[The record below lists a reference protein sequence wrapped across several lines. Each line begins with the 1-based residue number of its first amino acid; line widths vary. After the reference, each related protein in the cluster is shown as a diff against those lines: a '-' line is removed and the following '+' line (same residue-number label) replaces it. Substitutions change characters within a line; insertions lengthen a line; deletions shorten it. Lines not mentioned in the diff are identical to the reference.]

1 MDIGAIVLHKLLTEK
16 SLDAWAKLRLA
27 FLDPA
32 YSSLY
37 SAINKHYSTYNCIP
51 GFDDLEVTS
60 RDTPLTRALASLKDL
75 EVPEVDL
82 DTALDALI
90 DNYTQN
96 ETLRLIDKFL
106 DKITLMNT
114 EEIKDSLSGLL
125 MSLDEKTH
133 TSETII
139 LMNNVNIFVEKDT
152 ELHIKFPLGLNNT
165 FDAAIGGA
173 FRQELI
179 LLGGKRGAGKS
190 IVCSNIT
197 TNQYE
202 QGNTAAYFTIEMN
215 AAETMQRMMAIL
227 AGVDHVKI
235 RQNNLDF
242 DDALKLVRARAAMF
256 IDGDQA
262 VEEYMKHQD
271 RYKFEANLN
280 RNYKLK
286 ESNQIIVIDDR
297 SLSLPAL
304 DLHLQKI
311 KAQFGDKFTVAAVDY
326 LNQIQVPGMENG
338 MYEWTNQIF
347 ISKKLKE
354 YARKYDIAIVSP
366 YQIDDNGATRFA
378 KGILDAPDMALL
390 LDAHTKE
397 DNCLSMET
405 TKTRSGPPIK
415 FTSGMDWSTLKIN
428 PVDVPEPTKKKKGED
443 KEEGEG
449 RKPFAKKSD
458 DGSKGDLPW

>member
-1 MDIGAIVLHKLLTEK
+1 MDIGAIVLHKLLQDK
-16 SLDAWAKLRLA
+16 SLDAWAKLRLS

-37 SAINKHYSTYNCIP
+37 SAINKYYNTYNCIP

-60 RDTPLTRALASLKDL
+60 RDTPLTRALASLKEL
-75 EVPEVDL
+75 EVPDVDL

-114 EEIKDSLSGLL
+114 EEIKDTLSGLL
-125 MSLDEKTH
+125 MNLDEKTH
-133 TSETII
+133 TSETIV
-139 LMNNVNIFVEKDT
+139 LMNNVTIFAE
-152 ELHIKFPLGLNNT
+152 EENNQHIKFPLGLNNT
-165 FDAAIGGA
+165 FDAAVGGA
-173 FRQELI
+173 YRQELI

-197 TNQYE
+197 ANQYE
-202 QGNTAAYFTIEMN
+202 QGNTSVYFTIEMT

-227 AGVDHVKI
+227 ADVDHVKI
-235 RQNNLDF
+235 RQNNLSF
-242 DDALKLVRARAAMF
+242 DEILRLAKARAAMF
-256 IDGDQA
+256 IEGDLA
-262 VEEYMKHQD
+262 LEEYMKHQN
-271 RYKFEANLN
+271 RFKFESDLN

-286 ESNQIIVIDDR
+286 PDNQIIVIDDR
-297 SLSLPAL
+297 ALSLSSL
-304 DLHLQKI
+304 DLHLQKL
-311 KAQFGDKFTVAAVDY
+311 KAQFGDKFTVATIDY

-354 YARKYDIAIVSP
+354 YARKYDIAIISP
-366 YQIDDNGATRFA
+366 YQIDDTGATRFA

-390 LDAHTKE
+390 LEAHTKE
-397 DNCLSMET
+397 DNAISMET

-415 FTSGMDWSTLKIN
+415 FTSGISWQTLRIN

-443 KEEGEG
+443 KEEGG
-449 RKPFAKKSD
+449 GKTPFAKKSN
-458 DGSKGDLPW
+458 DGDKGDLPW

>member
-1 MDIGAIVLHKLLTEK
+1 MDIGAIVLHKLLKDK
-16 SLDAWAKLRLA
+16 SLDAWAKLRLS

-37 SAINKHYSTYNCIP
+37 SAINKYYSTYNCIP

-60 RDTPLTRALASLKDL
+60 RDTPLTRALASLKEL

-106 DKITLMNT
+106 DKITLMST

-133 TSETII
+133 TSETIV
-139 LMNNVNIFVEKDT
+139 LMNNVNIFVETDAET
-152 ELHIKFPLGLNNT
+152 HIKFPLGLNNT

-190 IVCSNIT
+190 VVCSNIVA
-197 TNQYE
+197 NQYE
-202 QGNTAAYFTIEMN
+202 QGNTSVYFTIEMT

-227 AGVDHVKI
+227 AGVDHVTI
-235 RQNNLDF
+235 RQNKLSF
-242 DDALKLVRARAAMF
+242 DEILRLARARSAMF
-256 IDGDQA
+256 ENGQEAFDA
-262 VEEYMKHQD
+262 FVVHQD
-271 RYKFEANLN
+271 RFKFEADIN

-286 ESNQIIVIDDR
+286 SDNQIIVIDDR
-297 SLSLPAL
+297 SLSLAAL

-311 KAQFGDKFTVAAVDY
+311 KAQFGDKFTVATVDY

-354 YARKYDIAIVSP
+354 YARKYDIAIISP
-366 YQIDDNGATRFA
+366 YQIDDSGATRFA

-390 LDAHTKE
+390 LDAHSKE
-397 DNCLSMET
+397 DNCISMET

-415 FTSGMDWSTLKIN
+415 FTSGMNWSTLKIS
-428 PVDVPEPTKKKKGED
+428 PVDAPEPTKKSKKED
-443 KEEGEG
+443 KEEAGG
-449 RKPFAKKSD
+449 KTPFAKKSD

>member
-1 MDIGAIVLHKLLTEK
+1 MDIGAIVLHKLLQEK

-37 SAINKHYSTYNCIP
+37 SAINKYYTTYNCIP

-60 RDTPLTRALASLKDL
+60 RDTPLTRALASLKEL

-125 MSLDEKTH
+125 MNLDEKTH
-133 TSETII
+133 TSETIV

-152 ELHIKFPLGLNNT
+152 ENHIKFPLGLNNT

-190 IVCSNIT
+190 VVCSNIT
-197 TNQYE
+197 ANQYE
-202 QGNTAAYFTIEMN
+202 QGNTSVYFTIEMT

-242 DDALKLVRARAAMF
+242 DDILRLAKARAYMF
-256 IDGDQA
+256 EDGPLAFDEF
-262 VEEYMKHQD
+262 VKHQD
-271 RYKFEANLN
+271 RFKFEADLN
-280 RNYKLK
+280 RNHKLK
-286 ESNQIIVIDDR
+286 ADNQIIIIDDR
-297 SLSLPAL
+297 SLSLAAL

-311 KAQFGDKFTVAAVDY
+311 KAQFGDKFTVATVDY

-354 YARKYDIAIVSP
+354 YARKYDIAIISP
-366 YQIDDNGATRFA
+366 YQIDDTGATRFA

-390 LDAHTKE
+390 LDAHSKE
-397 DNCLSMET
+397 DNCISMET

-415 FTSGMDWSTLKIN
+415 FTSGMDWSTLKIS

-443 KEEGEG
+443 KEESVG
-449 RKPFAKKSD
+449 KTPFAKKSD